1 VGQQVL
7 PARAAASAMR
17 ARRGARGSP
26 LWTTG
31 TASRRALKPRPL
43 TQAQPHDPMIV
54 STGATV
60 RDASESCPPSI
71 GTLSAFAASRM
82 VTSELSAHV
91 EPMARWIIGKA
102 VQRFP
107 ANDRNRFRE
116 EWLAH
121 LDETPGTL
129 RKLWHAV
136 GCYLGA
142 AKVAGVLAKEAARKE
157 DRAVPSAPTNIE
169 AKVVDQVLGPTGPSK
184 IVLDLENSTYEK
196 QAVPLKPGP

>member
-1 VGQQVL
+1 MGYLIDVL
-7 PARAAASAMR
+7 
-17 ARRGARGSP
+17 
-26 LWTTG
+26 
-31 TASRRALKPRPL
+31 
-43 TQAQPHDPMIV
+43 I
-54 STGATV
+54 
-60 RDASESCPPSI
+60 C
-71 GTLSAFAASRM
+71 AASRI

-136 GCYLGA
+136 GCYLAA

-157 DRAVPSAPTNIE
+157 DRAANVE
-169 AKVVDQVLGPTGPSK
+169 AKITADEQVLGFVKIVHTVGAPTGPSK
-184 IVLDLENSTYEK
+184 IVLDLGNSTAEK

>member
-1 VGQQVL
+1 MGYL
-7 PARAAASAMR
+7 IDI
-17 ARRGARGSP
+17 
-26 LWTTG
+26 L
-31 TASRRALKPRPL
+31 
-43 TQAQPHDPMIV
+43 
-54 STGATV
+54 
-60 RDASESCPPSI
+60 I
-71 GTLSAFAASRM
+71 GAASRM

-142 AKVAGVLAKEAARKE
+142 AKVAGVLAQQPPDKEAERKKLIFVWTENGIAVLSAGEARRIGARRIQLHISTSC
-157 DRAVPSAPTNIE
+157 DPTVRA
-169 AKVVDQVLGPTGPSK
+169 
-184 IVLDLENSTYEK
+184 
-196 QAVPLKPGP
+196 